1 LLKPIVMLEVLS
13 KHSLQHQGPLSIVF
27 DSLLSKV
34 KRLYMASLCWSDKK
48 YKTELYIDKAQLI
61 Y

>member
-34 KRLYMASLCWSDKK
+34 KRLYMASLC
-48 YKTELYIDKAQLI
+48 
-61 Y
+61 